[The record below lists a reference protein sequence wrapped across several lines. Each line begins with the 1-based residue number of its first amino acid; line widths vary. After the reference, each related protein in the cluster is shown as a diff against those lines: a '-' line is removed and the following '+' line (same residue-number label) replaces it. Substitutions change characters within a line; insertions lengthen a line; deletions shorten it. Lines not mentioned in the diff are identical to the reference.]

1 MTYEQLL
8 QRLDAGKIPDLG
20 DVLGNAFEL
29 YKKTWLHGFLY
40 VLLSFILVA
49 PALLIIYFP
58 ILGAAIFDAQG
69 YDPADVIES
78 MPAISIISMTLLFL
92 VVMIFVQAIVMALQA
107 GLYRLFA
114 AAEKGEEV
122 KAGILF
128 TFLKG
133 RYLGKTFL
141 LSLIAM
147 LIALLATAMCV
158 LPVIYVSVPI
168 YFFAAV
174 FAFHPDFSAGQ
185 IVRAAFRLGNKT
197 WIVSFVLIILSSLIA
212 QMVGFLACGVGVLF
226 TSAFVYMTIYNIYKG
241 VVSGGDEGGEPG
253 INIGTNV

>member
-8 QRLDAGKIPDLG
+8 QRLDAGKTPDLG
-20 DVLGNAFEL
+20 DVLSNAFEL
-29 YKKTWLHGFLY
+29 FKKTWLHGFLY

-58 ILGAAIFDAQG
+58 ILGAAIYDAQG
-69 YDPADVIES
+69 YDPADVFET
-78 MPAISIISMTLLFL
+78 MPAISVISLVLLFL

-114 AAEKGEEV
+114 VAEEGGAV

-128 TFLKG
+128 TYLKG
-133 RYLGKTFL
+133 RYIGKTIL
-141 LSLIAM
+141 LSLIAI

-158 LPVIYVSVPI
+158 FPVIYVSVPI
-168 YFFAAV
+168 YFLAVV

-197 WIVSFVLIILSSLIA
+197 WFVSFVLIILSSLIA
-212 QMVGFLACGVGVLF
+212 QMVGFLACGVGLLF
-226 TSAFVYMTIYNIYKG
+226 TSAYVYMNLYHIYKG
-241 VVSGGDEGGEPG
+241 VVAEEDQDDATV
-253 INIGTNV
+253 INIGENT